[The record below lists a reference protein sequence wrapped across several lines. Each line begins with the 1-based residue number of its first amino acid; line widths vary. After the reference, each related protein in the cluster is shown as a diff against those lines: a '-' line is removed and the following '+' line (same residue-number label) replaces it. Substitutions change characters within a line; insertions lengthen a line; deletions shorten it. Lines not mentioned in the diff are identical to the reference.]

1 MAFIGRTPTPVPLTS
16 SDITDS
22 IISTAKFADDAVTTA
37 KTSYNDIPFRN
48 LVINGDMSIA
58 QRASSTASITGNGYF
73 SCDRMYL
80 GVTSA
85 GTWTQSQDTTVP
97 SGQGFAKSL
106 KMDCT
111 TADGSLSA
119 ADNVLLQTR
128 FEGQNLQHLKKG
140 TSSAESL
147 TLSFWVKAT
156 KTGTNIVEL
165 WDSDNTRQISQ
176 SYTISSSD
184 TWEKKTLTF
193 AGDTTGALGNDNG
206 NSLQVSWFL
215 AVGSDYSSGTLSTS
229 WTSNTNANRAVGQ
242 VNHADSTSNN
252 FWLTGVQ
259 LEVGTSAS
267 DFEFLPY
274 DVNLQRCY
282 RYFELINTGG
292 TGKITGTGGSYDNN
306 TVLMS
311 YTWVTKRTTPS
322 IYQVS
327 GTGYFY
333 FYGSGSEN
341 DALDLWKIYSANYL
355 GGLLYSDDSSIS
367 LSDNV
372 VGWFQLNNSAAVLGL
387 NAEL

>member
-1 MAFIGRTPTPVPLTS
+1 MSYIGKSPTAAPLTS
-16 SDITDS
+16 SDITDG
-22 IISTAKFADDAVTTA
+22 IISTAKLADDAVTTA

-48 LVINGDMSIA
+48 LVINGDISIA
-58 QRASSTASITGNGYF
+58 QRASSTASITGNGYHTI
-73 SCDRMYL
+73 DRFNTINTTL
-80 GVTSA
+80 
-85 GTWTQSQDTTVP
+85 GTWTQSQDTDVP
-97 SGQGFAKSL
+97 SGYGFAKSL

-111 TADGSLSA
+111 TADASPASGDRL
-119 ADNVLLQTR
+119 DIQQK

-252 FWLTGVQ
+252 FWITGVQ

-267 DFEFLPY
+267 DFEFVPY
-274 DVNLQRCY
+274 DVNLQRCK
-282 RYFELINTGG
+282 RYCQEFAPAVNDCRIAIGECPTNQRCDPVLKFNPEMRAAPSFTFSAANTF
-292 TGKITGTGGSYDNN
+292 
-306 TVLMS
+306 
-311 YTWVTKRTTPS
+311 S
-322 IYQVS
+322 IYCAGTSTDLTNISLDSNSNISCNLLTGVS
-327 GTGYFY
+327 GTPYTQGFAGQ
-333 FYGSGSEN
+333 FITNGT
-341 DALDLWKIYSANYL
+341 
-355 GGLLYSDDSSIS
+355 SSS
-367 LSDNV
+367 
-372 VGWFQLNNSAAVLGL
+372 VLAS
-387 NAEL
+387 AEL